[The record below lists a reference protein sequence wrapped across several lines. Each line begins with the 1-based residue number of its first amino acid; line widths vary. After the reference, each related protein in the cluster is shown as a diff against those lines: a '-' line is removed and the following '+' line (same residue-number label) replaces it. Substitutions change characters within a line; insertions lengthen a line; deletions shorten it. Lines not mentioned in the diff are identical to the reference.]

1 MGKRKIDFTKNRI
14 QIGNCELEY
23 FAERIRCPPPPHF
36 HEFLVERN
44 NCQAASINRQR
55 EFIFSLISSVRS
67 DQLMRGPRTCYECPH
82 TLAASNYYSNALS
95 PQLENSYVVRFS
107 TTNAITIS
115 RKYIIFH
122 VTRKKKNPDDVST
135 TNNKKDIPS

>member
-1 MGKRKIDFTKNRI
+1 MIRFYFRFYSSLKFENLGKRKIDFTKNRI
-14 QIGNCELEY
+14 QTGNCELEY

-82 TLAASNYYSNALS
+82 TLAASNYYSNARSLHS
-95 PQLENSYVVRFS
+95 WKTRMSYGFRQQ
-107 TTNAITIS
+107 TQ
-115 RKYIIFH
+115 
-122 VTRKKKNPDDVST
+122 
-135 TNNKKDIPS
+135 